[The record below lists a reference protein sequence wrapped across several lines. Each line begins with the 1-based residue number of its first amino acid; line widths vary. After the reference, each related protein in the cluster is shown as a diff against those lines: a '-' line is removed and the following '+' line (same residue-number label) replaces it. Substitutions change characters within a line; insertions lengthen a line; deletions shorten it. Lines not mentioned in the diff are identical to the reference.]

1 MRHLQGRWPTP
12 HIYVQWKVPSPATC
26 DAARGA
32 SGAKAS
38 ASSRLQEINAKRCCT
53 NFFLQKDAS
62 QTSPCN
68 MSLLQLCF
76 AWPEIG
82 LRSIVWRERR
92 VAEAQGVLP
101 KWLPQPSN
109 MCCQRRLLCQGVGLR
124 EGRKTKNGKG
134 CFRQKKFGFNNVGPT
149 QKL

>member
-101 KWLPQPSN
+101 KWLPQHVLPEAPPLPRCRPPGRSKN
-109 MCCQRRLLCQGVGLR
+109 KERKRMLQTKKVWFQQRRSHA
-124 EGRKTKNGKG
+124 KAMT
-134 CFRQKKFGFNNVGPT
+134 
-149 QKL
+149 